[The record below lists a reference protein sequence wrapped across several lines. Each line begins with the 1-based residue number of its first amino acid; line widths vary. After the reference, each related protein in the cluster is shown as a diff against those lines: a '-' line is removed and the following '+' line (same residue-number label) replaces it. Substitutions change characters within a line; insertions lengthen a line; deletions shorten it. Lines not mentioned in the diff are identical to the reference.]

1 MMLTLGLFV
10 FMLQTLPYQSM
21 NRNAEY
27 RWPSNAR
34 VGLRPTAQFLGMD
47 EEKITLSGVLL
58 PEITG
63 GRWSLLT
70 LQLMAEQGRAWPL
83 IEGTGTI
90 YGMFVIESISETH
103 SEFFADGSPR
113 RTEFTLN
120 LKRVDESLS
129 AMFGDLRQQAGEL
142 YDKAGEMA
150 GKAAGAMGGLLS

>member
-10 FMLQTLPYQSM
+10 FMLQTLPYQSL
-21 NRNAEY
+21 NRTVGY

-34 VGLRPTAQFLGMD
+34 VGLRSASQFLGPDD
-47 EEKITLSGVLL
+47 EEITLTGVLL

-70 LQLMAEQGRAWPL
+70 LQLMSEQGRAWPL
-83 IEGTGTI
+83 IEGSGTI
-90 YGMFVIESISETH
+90 YGMFVIESISESH
-103 SEFFADGSPR
+103 SDFFADGSPR

-142 YDKAGEMA
+142 YNKAGGLA

>member
-10 FMLQTLPYQSM
+10 FMRQTLPYQSM

-27 RWPSNAR
+27 RWPSNGR
-34 VGLRPTAQFLGMD
+34 VGLRPATQFLGMD

-142 YDKAGEMA
+142 YDKAGKMA

>member
-34 VGLRPTAQFLGMD
+34 VGLRPATQFLGMD

-90 YGMFVIESISETH
+90 Y
-103 SEFFADGSPR
+103 FADGSPR

>member
-21 NRNAEY
+21 NRTADY

-34 VGLRPTAQFLGMD
+34 VGQRPAAQFLGLDD
-47 EEKITLSGVLL
+47 ETITLSGVLL

-63 GRWSLLT
+63 GRFSLLT

-83 IEGTGTI
+83 IEGSGTI
-90 YGMFVIESISETH
+90 YGMFVIESISESH
-103 SEFFADGSPR
+103 SDFFADGSPR

-142 YDKAGEMA
+142 YDKAGAMA
-150 GKAAGAMGGLLS
+150 GQAAGAMGGLLS

>member
-21 NRNAEY
+21 NRTADY
-27 RWPSNAR
+27 CWPSNAR
-34 VGLRPTAQFLGMD
+34 VGQRPAAQFLGLDD
-47 EEKITLSGVLL
+47 ETITLSGVLL

-63 GRWSLLT
+63 GRFSLLT

-83 IEGTGTI
+83 IEGSGTI
-90 YGMFVIESISETH
+90 YGMFVIESISESH
-103 SEFFADGSPR
+103 SDFFADGSPR

-142 YDKAGEMA
+142 YDKAGAMA
-150 GKAAGAMGGLLS
+150 GQAAGVMGGFLS

>member
-1 MMLTLGLFV
+1 
-10 FMLQTLPYQSM
+10 
-21 NRNAEY
+21 
-27 RWPSNAR
+27 
-34 VGLRPTAQFLGMD
+34 
-47 EEKITLSGVLL
+47 
-58 PEITG
+58 
-63 GRWSLLT
+63 
-70 LQLMAEQGRAWPL
+70 
-83 IEGTGTI
+83 TGTI